1 MSQIFIG
8 LLYLWFITGLSLVY
22 LWLIGESICLGC
34 AFILYF
40 GLSWNPQ
47 FYSGPELPFLLLK
60 VNEMI
65 SKINFRP
72 RFLLFTFGLIL
83 K

>member
-8 LLYLWFITGLSLVY
+8 LLYLWLITGLSLVY
-22 LWLIGESICLGC
+22 LWLIGESICLRC
-34 AFILYF
+34 ACIRYF
-40 GLSWNPQ
+40 GMSWNPQ
-47 FYSGPELPFLLLK
+47 IYSGPELPFLLLK

-65 SKINFRP
+65 SKNKLRT
-72 RFLLFTFGLIL
+72 RFFLFTSVLIL